1 MATSLSPNPLTAKPT
16 DAIAPEMK
24 GFDPAQQAV
33 LKAEQ
38 ERERYQAF
46 QEFTKSD
53 EQKMLAEGTA
63 KATEAYAKEA
73 QPKEL
78 IDQIK
83 KKVEDTSTPFIPTQ
97 QTAGDLG
104 TIFAI
109 TNILGFAIGRG
120 AKGSAQAALSAQNG
134 MLEGYQKGQ
143 MDVYKKQKDIFDEN
157 QKALSKAIEGL
168 KYELTQAEKTASINK
183 ELAMSQVQQAIARY
197 GADTLG
203 KYINQFGIP
212 KGVEYVKSLE
222 RMDKENQDRIFK
234 QKEYADR
241 IATEKARL
249 EEDKRH
255 HQAIEEKQT
264 KGATQQQ
271 FVVQRSV
278 NALGGVASAV
288 EALSQLPSGTTVGI
302 LPNLTTKDGMINYM
316 RNSAARSMTSSE
328 AKAVETLFTGI
339 TRNLAA
345 IEASGA
351 ATGLT
356 GLSGQLEKLRP
367 VAGDKAVDVALKMAD
382 IRRIAV
388 ENVTPLVESGLMPA
402 QQAQVAQQLLQRIEK
417 AIPYTTNEVV
427 EALNLKGK
435 TTIGEAASNIVNPG
449 KTFETET
456 QAEEAF
462 KSGTLKSGEKVIING
477 RSGTWE

>member
-1 MATSLSPNPLTAKPT
+1 MAETLSDIMGIK
-16 DAIAPEMK
+16 
-24 GFDPAQQAV
+24 DPFAQNV
-33 LKAEQ
+33 LKAAKAKGEVEAVEKQEKAYGQQEMAKAEAATTEQ
-38 ERERYQAF
+38 FAKERE
-46 QEFTKSD
+46 
-53 EQKMLAEGTA
+53 
-63 KATEAYAKEA
+63 
-73 QPKEL
+73 PKEL
-78 IDQIK
+78 KEKYEKTVDELGQ
-83 KKVEDTSTPFIPTQ
+83 PFIPTQ

-104 TIFAI
+104 NIFAM
-109 TNILGFAIGRG
+109 TNILGFLIGGG

-143 MDVYKKQKDIFDEN
+143 QDVYKKQKDIFDEN
-157 QKALSKAIEGL
+157 QKALSKAVEGL
-168 KYELTQAEKTASINK
+168 RDELKRAAETASVNK
-183 ELAMSQVQQAIARY
+183 EFGLAQARQAIANHQAKQMGEY
-197 GADTLG
+197 LD
-203 KYINQFGIP
+203 KM
-212 KGVEYVKSLE
+212 GV
-222 RMDKENQDRIFK
+222 
-234 QKEYADR
+234 A
-241 IATEKARL
+241 ATYELSEKAWQINEKLKAEKRA
-249 EEDKRH
+249 EEDRAERRALENARLAEEKRH
-255 HQAIEEKQT
+255 HLQEEAKQT

-288 EALSQLPSGTTVGI
+288 EALSQLPAGTTVGI

-316 RNSAARSMTSSE
+316 RNSAGRSMTSSE
-328 AKAVETLFTGI
+328 SKAVETLFTGI

-382 IRRIAV
+382 IRRIAI
-388 ENVTPLVESGLMPA
+388 ENVTPLVESGLMPP

-427 EALNLKGK
+427 EALNPKGK
-435 TTIGEAASNIVNPG
+435 TTIGESAANIARPG
-449 KTFETET
+449 KTFETEE

-462 KSGTLKSGEKVIING
+462 KAGTLKSGEKVIIGG